1 MQFFSCS
8 IEVEQTYFLFVLLQ
22 AHEVAMLAW
31 NENASNGL
39 LAQCYAYAKKMA
51 GYFLEIIKQCL
62 ERAIRANGL
71 EMTEAEKNEIND
83 LLDDILP

>member
-1 MQFFSCS
+1 
-8 IEVEQTYFLFVLLQ
+8 
-22 AHEVAMLAW
+22 MLAW

-71 EMTEAEKNEIND
+71 EVTEVEKKEIND
-83 LLDDILP
+83 FLDDILPSI